1 MKEISG
7 NIKNT
12 NFVTLNRIEEKNL
25 VIKLRGHLSDVHSK
39 FKQSKID
46 INQMYDDFKKQQ
58 LAENKRLE
66 DKKRRLRSVANDV
79 KANSRQVSSLRD
91 QKTRLGYDLEEAEK
105 ERSSARSA
113 AKSAE
118 RAYSK
123 ARKEEKHWKMV

>member
-58 LAENKRLE
+58 LAENKKIRMQKLE
-66 DKKRRLRSVANDV
+66 VGK
-79 KANSRQVSSLRD
+79 SSNC
-91 QKTRLGYDLEEAEK
+91 
-105 ERSSARSA
+105 
-113 AKSAE
+113 
-118 RAYSK
+118 
-123 ARKEEKHWKMV
+123 